1 MFIVLIL
8 TGRKTPSYLPTV
20 LILMIVSFYSLCGGM
35 AQRCNP
41 FFIFYFYFLFLR
53 GKSYRGVNNSLY
65 GDKKERNERGIKQ
78 RESNGLRPGRVP
90 LGGGRVGSRM
100 EGWRERRGAWGG
112 GGGEEKRQVF
122 IGKRRKEERKFW
134 EIPLL

>member
-35 AQRCNP
+35 AQRCNL
-41 FFIFYFYFLFLR
+41 FFFFFFFFLR

-90 LGGGRVGSRM
+90 LGGGRVAFTNGGV
-100 EGWRERRGAWGG
+100 EGEEGGG